1 VKTRIAASILAADFG
16 RLAEEVQVAAEAG
29 ADWIHVDIMDGRF
42 VPNITLGPPG
52 VAAIRRATE
61 LPLDVHL
68 MIEEPD
74 RHLAAFVDAGANVLT
89 VHQETCPHLHRTVQR
104 IRELGA
110 RPGVTVNPGTPVE
123 TIVDVVADVD
133 LVLIM
138 SVNPGFGGQRFIPQS
153 FAKIEKTRSLL
164 PSGAADRVEL
174 EVDGGVSAEN
184 ALDLARAGATM
195 LVAGTAVFR
204 HAEGAVGGIAALRD
218 ALARKG

>member
-1 VKTRIAASILAADFG
+1 LKTRIAASILAADFG
-16 RLAEEVQVAAEAG
+16 RLTEEVQVAAEAG

-52 VAAIRRATE
+52 VMAIRRATD

-74 RHLAAFVDAGANVLT
+74 RHLAAFVDAGADVLT
-89 VHQETCPHLHRTVQR
+89 VHRETCPHLHRTIQR

-123 TIVDVVADVD
+123 AVVDVLGDVD

-153 FAKIEKTRSLL
+153 IAKIEKTRRLL
-164 PSGAADRVEL
+164 ASRGDDKVEL
-174 EVDGGVSAEN
+174 EVDGGVSAGN

-204 HAEGAVGGIAALRD
+204 HAEGAPGGISALRE
-218 ALARKG
+218 ALEREG

>member
-1 VKTRIAASILAADFG
+1 MKTRIAASILAADFG
-16 RLAEEVQVAAEAG
+16 HLSEEVQAAEEGG

-42 VPNITLGPPG
+42 VPNITLGPLG
-52 VAAIRRATE
+52 VAAIRRATG

-68 MIEEPD
+68 MIDEPD
-74 RHLAAFVDAGANVLT
+74 RHLSAFVDAGADILT
-89 VHQETCPHLHRTVQR
+89 VHRETCPHLHRTVQR

-123 TIVDVVADVD
+123 TLTEVLSDVD

-153 FAKIEKTRSLL
+153 FAKIERARSLL
-164 PSGAADRVEL
+164 PPGPANRVEL
-174 EVDGGVSAEN
+174 EVDGGVGAEN
-184 ALDLARAGATM
+184 ALKLARAGATM

-204 HAEGAVGGIAALRD
+204 HREGAAAGISALRAALD
-218 ALARKG
+218 EKA